1 MSNAPFVWS
10 DELTT
15 VREEAPRPTAL
26 LSARANTSISNFD
39 VIRAYV
45 YGDVS
50 TQQKIEDYGRSNAD
64 FLRSLIRG

>member
-1 MSNAPFVWS
+1 VSNAPFVWS
-10 DELTT
+10 NDVTT
-15 VREEAPRPTAL
+15 VREEAPRPKAL
-26 LSARANTSISNFD
+26 LSATIKTCISNFD

-45 YGDVS
+45 YGDAS